1 MLYRDILANFLTI
14 KIHDLRGRV
23 KFDLPSYFI
32 GVTKLG
38 LLEFLTIVFLVLKV
52 TGIIS
57 WSWWIVFIPA
67 YIAATIYVIW
77 ISTSLANMYKT
88 NKVIKNLMK

>member
-1 MLYRDILANFLTI
+1 M
-14 KIHDLRGRV
+14 
-23 KFDLPSYFI
+23 
-32 GVTKLG
+32 G